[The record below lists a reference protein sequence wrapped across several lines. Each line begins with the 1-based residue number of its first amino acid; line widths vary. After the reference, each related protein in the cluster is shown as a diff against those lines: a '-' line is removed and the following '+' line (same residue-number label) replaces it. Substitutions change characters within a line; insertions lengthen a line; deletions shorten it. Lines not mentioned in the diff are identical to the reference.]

1 MHVSISRARIFQF
14 IFFKLWSMHLPIC
27 SSIHLWIFPEHIIL
41 SSGALFSF
49 GIRGIKCEALDIM
62 GENSRDDHKL
72 RFPFL
77 KVNFYWTVIALH
89 SVVSFCCKQSASA
102 IHIHIHTHT
111 HIHTPPCFWISFPC
125 RSPPSTGFPVLQ
137 PMFSLV
143 TYFMQGVDNV
153 YVSVPI
159 SQSIPFTLQFRLS
172 WVGRVK
178 WWFRFIPADVWSVW
192 GVWSR
197 QIGEASQAKKQDL
210 HKNRRDGNAF
220 KEEEVECCRL

>member
-1 MHVSISRARIFQF
+1 
-14 IFFKLWSMHLPIC
+14 MHLSIC

-41 SSGALFSF
+41 SPGSLFSF

-62 GENSRDDHKL
+62 GENSRGDHKL

-102 IHIHIHTHT
+102 IHIHIHT

-159 SQSIPFTLQFRLS
+159 SQSIPFTLQLRLS

-178 WWFRFIPADVWSVW
+178 WWFRFIPADGWSVW

-197 QIGEASQAKKQDL
+197 QIGEASQAKKQHL
-210 HKNRRDGNAF
+210 HKNRRDGNTF